1 MKRPHFSWLIATGC
15 GIGYAPVAPGTLAS
29 AAAAALWYAFPLAP
43 STQWFVCGATVL
55 IGTWAAQLTAKH
67 ARAKDPQSIVID
79 EIAGMW
85 LALAGAPHTP
95 LVLTAAFLLFR
106 LFDIAKW
113 PPMKQLE
120 RLPGGLGIMLDDV
133 AAGLI
138 ARAILALAILFR
150 YTNF

>member
-1 MKRPHFSWLIATGC
+1 MRRLAWLIATAG
-15 GIGYAPVAPGTLAS
+15 GIGYAPVAPGTVAS
-29 AAAAALWYAFPLAP
+29 AVAAALWYALPAAP
-43 STQWFVCGATVL
+43 ATQWLVCAVAVL
-55 IGTWAAQLTAKH
+55 IGTWAAGLTAKQ
-67 ARAKDPQSIVID
+67 ARSKDPQSIVID
-79 EIAGMW
+79 EFAGMW

-120 RLPGGLGIMLDDV
+120 RLPGGLGIMMDDV

-138 ARAILALAILFR
+138 ARAILALAIIFR
-150 YTNF
+150 STGS